1 MLTWDHVDLDAR
13 TISVWRSVRAHGDT
27 STARAD
33 AAPGREALESGG
45 AVQEHGLELLFG
57 AVSSR
62 GSAAG
67 YDGGWCDAA
76 SALVAH

>member
-1 MLTWDHVDLDAR
+1 MRRQAEE
-13 TISVWRSVRAHGDT
+13 RSKAG
-27 STARAD
+27 
-33 AAPGREALESGG
+33 ELW
-45 AVQEHGLELLFG
+45 QEHGLELLFG

-67 YDGGWCDAA
+67 YDEGWCDAT